1 MLIPYNQLSNEQKGV
16 IRRVS
21 RETGNLFVEGPPGSG
36 KTLISLYTLRD
47 MVQDQQ
53 VRPLLMIYNHSLFG
67 YLSSSL
73 KELGITDN
81 LTIAT
86 KDKFFWDMARNFG
99 IRPPDFSASYS
110 DKYDFILSQLQHQ
123 NVQKEYDVTVVDEVQ
138 DIRSEEWELIKRMSK
153 RVLTLG
159 DFNQGVYKTDLT
171 RDSVKNF
178 GVFEMLS
185 AIFRFP
191 KNIAK
196 LANPFSRS
204 KEDLVAKVTRDS
216 QTQPKIIMT
225 DTNQEF
231 SKIGEVLEGIKTYRQ
246 RVGVIC
252 PDRERLKVLAA
263 FLSQNNIEH
272 KYFED
277 NKDLRDHDFTSNV
290 PLLISSFSSKG
301 LEFEHVIL
309 FGFDASNGAVSSL
322 QSTGKLKDVIYVS
335 ITRTNSHLYIIKTED
350 TVNELKSIIAEEQND
365 EPELTID
372 DLF

>member
-231 SKIGEVLEGIKTYRQ
+231 SKIAEVLEGIKTYRQ